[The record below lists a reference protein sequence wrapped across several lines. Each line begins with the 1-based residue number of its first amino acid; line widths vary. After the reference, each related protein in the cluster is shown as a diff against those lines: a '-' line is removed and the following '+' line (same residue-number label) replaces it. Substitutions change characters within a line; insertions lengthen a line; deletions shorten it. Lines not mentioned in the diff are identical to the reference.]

1 MSVEANV
8 RFDQEAVTRFSQG
21 EPEWLTQLRQEGFAG
36 YQQLP
41 LPKLEKTKIDKWNI
55 DEFTPYK
62 EEAALS
68 SLEELPQEIKDLLD
82 ADNDNVIVQKHSG
95 IVYARISDSLKA
107 QGVLFMPLSQA
118 IREHSDLV
126 KKHLFQCGIEKHKIT
141 ALHQALW
148 SGGFFI
154 YVPKN
159 VEVKEPLQTVIWGM
173 DEEVALLPHT
183 LIVADVNSKVTVVE
197 NVVGAKYARPVVVNG
212 MVEVFAQS
220 GAKVRY
226 ASTRS
231 LSEKVTDY
239 TYRRGI
245 TENDAR
251 IEWLLG
257 DMNLGNTVANTTT
270 ILSGNGSSSD
280 FKSVAIANGSQKENF
295 VARVV
300 HLGTHTESNILS
312 RGVMLD
318 EATAIFNG
326 ITEMKKGAEKA
337 NGEQA
342 ENILMIGDRARGD
355 ANPILL
361 IDEDDVMAGHAASV
375 GPVSPLQVYYM
386 MSRGIERKEAERLI
400 INGFVAPVVD
410 SLPIEGMK
418 KRLSMM
424 IEGKLS

>member
-8 RFDQEAVTRFSQG
+8 RFGQEAVTRFSTV

-55 DEFTPYK
+55 DAFVPYK
-62 EEAALS
+62 EEAAFS
-68 SLEELPQEIKDLLD
+68 TKEELPQEIVELLD
-82 ADNDNVIVQKHSG
+82 ADNENIIVQKHAS
-95 IVYARISDSLKA
+95 IVYANISNSLKE
-107 QGVLFMPLSQA
+107 QGVVFMPLAEA
-118 IREHSDLV
+118 IKEHGDLI
-126 KKHLFQCGIEKHKIT
+126 KKYLFQSGIEQHKVT

-148 SGGFFI
+148 TGGFFV

-159 VEVKEPLQTVIWGM
+159 VEVQQPLQTFVWGVE
-173 DEEVALLPHT
+173 EEVALLPHT
-183 LIVADVNSKVTVVE
+183 LIVAESNSKVTVTE
-197 NVVGAKYARPVVVNG
+197 NVIGAKYTQPVVVNG
-212 MVEVFAQS
+212 MVEIFAAG
-220 GAKVRY
+220 GARVQY
-226 ASTRS
+226 ASLRS
-231 LSEKVTDY
+231 LVEPVTDY
-239 TYRRGI
+239 THRRGI
-245 TENDAR
+245 AADDAR

-257 DMNLGNTVANTTT
+257 DMNLGNTVSNTTT
-270 ILSGNGSSSD
+270 ILEGNGSSTD
-280 FKSVAIANGSQKENF
+280 VKTVAIANGSQKENF
-295 VARVV
+295 VSRVI
-300 HLGTHTESNILS
+300 HIGTHTESAMLS

-375 GPVSPLQVYYM
+375 GPVSPLQLYYM
-386 MSRGIERKEAERLI
+386 MSRGISRTEAERLI
-400 INGFVAPVVD
+400 INGFVAPVLD
-410 SLPIEGMK
+410 QLPIEGMQ
-418 KRLSMM
+418 KRLSAM